1 MRLSAPDFEGLLT
14 KPVVGTLSLQETQK
28 MIALGDQKTSIL
40 SNCIPKGA
48 QPCMIDG
55 VINRP
60 MFLICKNLSK
70 LQQGARGVTPYDSG
84 KRTELDTYISNENG
98 FTAHVLDPKQTN
110 IQEIT

>member
-14 KPVVGTLSLQETQK
+14 KPVVVTLSLQETQK

-40 SNCIPKGA
+40 PNCIPKGA
-48 QPCMIDG
+48 QPCVIDG

-60 MFLICKNLSK
+60 MFLIRKNLSK
-70 LQQGARGVTPYDSG
+70 LQQGAIDVTSCNRS
-84 KRTELDTYISNENG
+84 KRTELDAYISNENG
-98 FTAHVLDPKQTN
+98 FTANVLDPKQTN

>member
-1 MRLSAPDFEGLLT
+1 MRLSAQDCEGLLT
-14 KPVVGTLSLQETQK
+14 KPVVVTLSLQETQK

-40 SNCIPKGA
+40 PNCIPKGA

-70 LQQGARGVTPYDSG
+70 LQQGARGVTSYDSG
-84 KRTELDTYISNENG
+84 KRTELDTYISNEKIG
-98 FTAHVLDPKQTN
+98 RAHV
-110 IQEIT
+110 

>member
-48 QPCMIDG
+48 QPCLIDG
-55 VINRP
+55 VINHP

-70 LQQGARGVTPYDSG
+70 LQQDAMGVTSYDSG

-98 FTAHVLDPKQTN
+98 FQPNCWTPNKLTFRK
-110 IQEIT
+110 